1 MDENKTKA
9 LAAALSQI
17 EKQFGK
23 GSVMRMGESDVA
35 RDIQAVSTGSLGL
48 DIGLG
53 IGGLPRGRVVEIY
66 GPESSGKTTLT
77 LSVIAQMQKLGGS
90 AAFIDAEHALDP
102 QYAAK
107 LGVKVD
113 ELIISQPDNGEQ
125 ALEIADMLVRSGSVD
140 VIAID
145 SVAALTPRAE
155 LEGQMGDQTVGLQ
168 ARMMSQALRKLTAN
182 IKRSNTLVIF
192 INQIRMKI
200 GVMFGN
206 PETTTGGNALKFYA
220 SVRIDIRRIGSIKK
234 GEEVIGSETR
244 AKIVKNKV
252 APPFRQAEFD
262 ILYGE
267 GISREGE
274 IIELGVAHNII
285 EKSGAWYS
293 YGKDR
298 IGQGKDNT
306 RDWLR
311 ENPKIADEIEAK
323 IRAVLGINGGPQVKK
338 EKAAL
343 EVVESDPA
351 ARKKAAGQ

>member
-1 MDENKTKA
+1 MGNLMDDNKSKA

-23 GSVMRMGESDVA
+23 GSIMRLGESEIS
-35 RDIQAVSTGSLGL
+35 RDIQVVSTGSLGL
-48 DIGLG
+48 DIALG
-53 IGGLPRGRVVEIY
+53 VGGLPRGRVVEIY

-77 LSVIAQMQKLGGS
+77 LSVIAEMQKLGGT

-102 QYAAK
+102 QYASK
-107 LGVKVD
+107 LGVDV
-113 ELIISQPDNGEQ
+113 EQLLISQPDNGEQ

-140 VIAID
+140 VVVVD
-145 SVAALTPRAE
+145 SVAALVPKAE
-155 LEGQMGDQTVGLQ
+155 IEGEMGEPQMGLQ
-168 ARMMSQALRKLTAN
+168 ARLMSQALRKLTAN

-220 SVRIDIRRIGSIKK
+220 SVRIDIRRVGSIKK

-244 AKIVKNKV
+244 AKVVKNKV
-252 APPFRQAEFD
+252 APPFRNAEFD

-274 IIELGVAHNII
+274 IIELGVLHRIV
-285 EKSGAWYS
+285 EKSGAWYT

-298 IGQGKDNT
+298 IGQGKDNV
-306 RDWLR
+306 R
-311 ENPKIADEIEAK
+311 EYLKEHPETAQEIESK
-323 IRAVLGINGGPQVKK
+323 IRGVLGVEGG
-338 EKAAL
+338 AAP
-343 EVVESDPA
+343 VAVEA
-351 ARKKAAGQ
+351 

>member
-1 MDENKTKA
+1 MDDNKTKA
-9 LAAALSQI
+9 LSAALSQI

-23 GSVMRMGESDVA
+23 GSIMRLGESEIS
-35 RDIQAVSTGSLGL
+35 RDIQVVSTGSLGL
-48 DIGLG
+48 DIALG

-77 LSVIAQMQKLGGS
+77 LSVIAEMQKIGGT

-107 LGVKVD
+107 LGVDV
-113 ELIISQPDNGEQ
+113 EQLLISQPDNGEQ

-140 VIAID
+140 VVVID
-145 SVAALTPRAE
+145 SVAALVPKAE
-155 LEGQMGDQTVGLQ
+155 IEGEMGEPQMGLQ
-168 ARMMSQALRKLTAN
+168 ARLMSQALRKLTAN

-220 SVRIDIRRIGSIKK
+220 SVRIDIRRVGSIKK

-244 AKIVKNKV
+244 AKVVKNKV
-252 APPFRQAEFD
+252 APPFRNAEFD

-274 IIELGVAHNII
+274 IIELGVLHRIV
-285 EKSGAWYS
+285 EKSGAWYT

-298 IGQGKDNT
+298 IGQGKDNV
-306 RDWLR
+306 RDYLKQ
-311 ENPKIADEIEAK
+311 NPAIAKEIEAK
-323 IRAVLGINGGPQVKK
+323 IRDALGVAG
-338 EKAAL
+338 AA
-343 EVVESDPA
+343 PA
-351 ARKKAAGQ
+351 AVAVEEA